1 MSVARQVCMT
11 DSKGRTLFSVPD
23 GGIIRMLYEYAE
35 FRGSHKSLA
44 RYRYAKDAPAAHAIY
59 QKYMDK
65 IDDCYEG
72 LDEADKKS
80 VWYKPTEKAKE
91 YRAYERDMRDKM
103 YSEIA
108 ERCGEYDRKQK
119 NKEMER

>member
-1 MSVARQVCMT
+1 MSEIYDAEGQ
-11 DSKGRTLFSVPD
+11 KGLDREV
-23 GGIIRMLYEYAE
+23 IRMLYEYAE
-35 FRGSHKSLA
+35 LRGTHRSLA

-59 QKYMDK
+59 KKYMDK
-65 IDDCYEG
+65 IDDRYEG

-91 YRAYERDMRDKM
+91 YRAYERDMREKM

-119 NKEMER
+119 NKDLER

>member
-1 MSVARQVCMT
+1 MRKMCQLILT
-11 DSKGRTLFSVPD
+11 
-23 GGIIRMLYEYAE
+23 
-35 FRGSHKSLA
+35 KS
-44 RYRYAKDAPAAHAIY
+44 KDAPAARAIY

-65 IDDCYEG
+65 IDDRYG
-72 LDEADKKS
+72 QMDEADQNS
-80 VWYKPTEKAKE
+80 VWYKPTEKAKK